1 MELVYSITEQI
12 VTFDFLNAFHS
23 KVLGTTAH
31 ANKKKTIGFQI
42 NGIGNGHL
50 TQAKTL
56 YDILINHYEIPVVLV
71 YGRENTNGIRFDASE
86 IIYRPFSSTP
96 ESTNNGDVI
105 AMLTDLISSKHTFK
119 YEESHQINFWVN
131 LLVADMG
138 NFRTTQLV
146 VANQFSTENLKMAVP
161 IFFSQSTCNTKFVS
175 IMKPSMIT
183 PHIIP
188 PLINTSEMSQRTK
201 VEPRRILCYSVSGEE
216 FPRTLQ
222 FLARKYKDF
231 TFDYFLNYTHP
242 YHMSANIQVHPT
254 SKITFQEYQRK
265 AAAVLCTSGHE
276 LIQECLYMGI
286 PVASIPCSSSQ
297 EEQVENF
304 AYYTGR
310 GWSVPMTNEL
320 DLKELVERNVSTQQK
335 EFRTLIDGR
344 EAKVLELIEKC

>member
-1 MELVYSITEQI
+1 MDLAYSLTEQI
-12 VTFDFLNAFHS
+12 VTFDLVNAFNS
-23 KVLGTTAH
+23 KVLGVTAH
-31 ANKKKTIGFQI
+31 TNKTKVIGFQI

-56 YDILINHYEIPVVLV
+56 YDILIHHYEIPIVLV

-86 IIYRPFSSTP
+86 IIYRPYSSTQ

-105 AMLTDLISSKHTFK
+105 AMLTDFISSKHTFK

-146 VANQFSTENLKMAVP
+146 VANQFSTENLKMVVP
-161 IFFSQSTCNTKFVS
+161 LFFSQGTGNIKLVS

-183 PHIIP
+183 PYIIP
-188 PLINTSEMSQRTK
+188 PLINTSKISGRTK

-242 YHMSANIQVHPT
+242 YHMSANIHIHPT
-254 SKITFQEYQRK
+254 SKVTFQEYLRTT
-265 AAAVLCTSGHE
+265 AAVLCTSGHE
-276 LIQECLYMGI
+276 LTQECLHMGI

-320 DLKELVERNVSTQQK
+320 NLKELVERDVSAQQE
-335 EFRTLIDGR
+335 EFTALIDGR
-344 EAKVLELIEKC
+344 DAKVLDLIAKC